1 MPDQP
6 AVPAD
11 TTPQAPRRRRL
22 WPALLTVLVLAG
34 VPLSAALLWQRA
46 WLPLRAELDAQRQAQ
61 AELARRLDALE
72 TWQTVASDDLAALET
87 HSRELAARL
96 NELEPS
102 RLTAWAIAEA
112 DHLVRSA
119 QRAVAVDHDPAR
131 AALALRLA
139 SANLT
144 PVPGS
149 DPARRAIDA
158 ACSALEQV
166 QMPDIGSLGRELARA
181 ADVLAAAPLREPG
194 APPIE
199 ATPGGWRGAVQQA
212 WQQLSDVIVVQRV
225 GTPVQPLLRPHET
238 DYLRQQLA
246 LKLAA
251 ADYALQRR
259 DTEAFRRQLADLQ
272 TWVTAYLDTTAA
284 ATGAALATLTR
295 LGGVDLQPPLPD
307 LSDLDGALLTLRRAT
322 LPTADGAP

>member
-1 MPDQP
+1 VPDQP
-6 AVPAD
+6 AAPAGA
-11 TTPQAPRRRRL
+11 TPPAQPRRRL

-34 VPLSAALLWQRA
+34 VPLGAALLWQRV
-46 WLPLRAELDAQRQAQ
+46 WLPLRAELDAQQRAQ

-72 TWQTVASDDLAALET
+72 AWQTVASDDLAALET

-96 NELEPS
+96 DELEPS
-102 RLTAWAIAEA
+102 RLTAWALAEA
-112 DHLVRSA
+112 EYLVLSA
-119 QRAVAVDHDPAR
+119 QRAAAVARQDDR

-144 PVPGS
+144 PVPASG
-149 DPARRAIDA
+149 PARRAIDA

-166 QMPDIGSLGRELARA
+166 QMPNIGSLSRELARA

-194 APPIE
+194 APPAE
-199 ATPGGWRGAVQQA
+199 AVTGGWRGAVQQA

-251 ADYALQRR
+251 ADFALQRR

-272 TWVTAYLDTTAA
+272 TWVTAYLDTAAA
-284 ATGAALATLTR
+284 ATGAALATLAR

-307 LSDLDGALLTLRRAT
+307 LSDLDGALLTLRRAS
-322 LPTADGAP
+322 PSTADGEP